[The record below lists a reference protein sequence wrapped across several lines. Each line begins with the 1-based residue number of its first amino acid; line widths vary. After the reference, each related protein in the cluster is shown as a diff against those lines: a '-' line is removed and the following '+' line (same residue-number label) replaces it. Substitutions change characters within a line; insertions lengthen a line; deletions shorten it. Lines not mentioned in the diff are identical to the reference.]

1 MKKIL
6 LGFVSTLFIAFTL
19 YLFLS
24 GNMLLGFI
32 VLVATL
38 VFLPLVVKASKGQLH
53 IGAAPDPKSYG
64 SSDIGGP
71 GM

>member
-1 MKKIL
+1 
-6 LGFVSTLFIAFTL
+6 
-19 YLFLS
+19 
-24 GNMLLGFI
+24 MLLGFI